1 MALTIDRDEIIGT
14 LKRELKE
21 ITDMQEFQNLK
32 SKYLGKKGLIKSL
45 MNSLK
50 DIDDVELKKDYGK
63 SVNEL
68 KEELETIFDEKLS
81 ELKEKE
87 REEKERKNW
96 VDITIPGARRKIGK
110 ENLITKTRKEI
121 EEIFIG
127 MGFSVAEGPE
137 IENSWYN
144 FDALNTPEWHPAR
157 EMQDTFYLSLEKE
170 KLLRTH
176 TSPVQVR
183 TMLKSNPPLAIISPG
198 RVYRKDELDATHS
211 PVFHQVEGLYVDR
224 NVSVSHL
231 KMYLEVFAQKFFGNK
246 VSVLLRPSYFPFTEP
261 SFEVDISCIFCGGK
275 GCNVC
280 KNTGWIEILG
290 AGLVHP
296 NVFQS
301 VNYDPKV
308 WQGFAFG
315 MGIERVA
322 MLKYNIP
329 DLREFYKNDIR
340 FIENL

>member
-1 MALTIDRDEIIGT
+1 MDL
-14 LKRELKE
+14 
-21 ITDMQEFQNLK
+21 ITDKEKIIDDLKKELERINDLQEFQNLK
-32 SKYLGKKGLIKSL
+32 SQYLGKKGKIKSL
-45 MNSLK
+45 MNNLK
-50 DIDDVELKKDYGK
+50 NLDENSKKEYGQ

-68 KEELETIFDEKLS
+68 KNEIGIIFNEKFTKLI
-81 ELKEKE
+81 EKE
-87 REEKERKNW
+87 REEKEKEKW
-96 VDITIPGARRKIGK
+96 IDVTIPGAHRKLGK
-110 ENLITKTRKEI
+110 ESLITNTRKEI
-121 EEIFIG
+121 EKIFLG
-127 MGFSVAEGPE
+127 LGFSVAEGPE

-144 FDALNTPEWHPAR
+144 FDALNTPQWHPAR
-157 EMQDTFYLSLEKE
+157 EMQDTFYLSTDKS

-183 TMLKSNPPLAIISPG
+183 TMLKNSPPLAIISPG

-211 PVFHQVEGLYVDR
+211 PVFHQVEGLYVDK

-231 KMYLEVFAQKFFGNK
+231 KMYLEVFAQKLFGNK

-275 GCNVC
+275 GCKVC
-280 KNTGWIEILG
+280 KNSGWIEILG

-296 NVFQS
+296 NVFKS
-301 VNYDPKV
+301 VDYDPEK

-315 MGIERVA
+315 MGIERIA
-322 MLKYNIP
+322 MLKNNIP
-329 DLREFYKNDIR
+329 DIREFYKNDIS

>member
-1 MALTIDRDEIIGT
+1 MALIIDKDEIIGT
-14 LKRELKE
+14 LKRELQE
-21 ITDMQEFQNLK
+21 ITNMQEFQNLK
-32 SKYLGKKGLIKSL
+32 SKYLGKKSLIKSL
-45 MNSLK
+45 MNNLK
-50 DIDDVELKKDYGK
+50 DIDDVELKKEYGK

-87 REEKERKNW
+87 REEKEKKNW
-96 VDITIPGARRKIGK
+96 VDITIPGARRKVGK

-157 EMQDTFYLSLEKE
+157 EMQDTFYLSLDKE

-183 TMLKSNPPLAIISPG
+183 TMLKSKPPLAIISPG

-246 VSVLLRPSYFPFTEP
+246 VSILLRPSYFPFTEP

-296 NVFQS
+296 NVFRS

-329 DLREFYKNDIR
+329 DIREFYKNDAR

>member
-1 MALTIDRDEIIGT
+1 MALTIDRDEILDT
-14 LKRELKE
+14 LKRELQE
-21 ITDMQEFQNLK
+21 ITNMQEFQNLK

-45 MNSLK
+45 MNNLK
-50 DIDDVELKKDYGK
+50 DIDDVELKKEYGK
-63 SVNEL
+63 KVNEL

-87 REEKERKNW
+87 REEKEKKNW
-96 VDITIPGARRKIGK
+96 VDITIPGARRKVGK

-157 EMQDTFYLSLEKE
+157 EMQDTFYLSLDKE

-183 TMLKSNPPLAIISPG
+183 TMLKSKPPLAIISPG

-246 VSVLLRPSYFPFTEP
+246 VSILLRPSYFPFTEP

-296 NVFQS
+296 NVFRS

-329 DLREFYKNDIR
+329 DMREFYKNDIR
-340 FIENL
+340 FIESL

>member
-1 MALTIDRDEIIGT
+1 MIGT
-14 LKRELKE
+14 LKREIQE

-50 DIDDVELKKDYGK
+50 DIDDVELKKEYGK

-68 KEELETIFDEKLS
+68 KEELETLFDEKLS

-87 REEKERKNW
+87 REEKEKKNW

-157 EMQDTFYLSLEKE
+157 EMQDTFYLSLDKE

-183 TMLKSNPPLAIISPG
+183 TMLKSKPPLAIISPG

-301 VNYDPKV
+301 VNYDPKT

-329 DLREFYKNDIR
+329 DMRELYKNDIR
-340 FIENL
+340 FIENS

>member
-1 MALTIDRDEIIGT
+1 MALIIDKDEIIGT
-14 LKRELKE
+14 LKRELQE
-21 ITDMQEFQNLK
+21 ITNMQEFQNLK

-45 MNSLK
+45 MNNLK
-50 DIDDVELKKDYGK
+50 DIDDVELKKEYGK

-68 KEELETIFDEKLS
+68 KEELGTIFDEKLS
-81 ELKEKE
+81 ELEEKE
-87 REEKERKNW
+87 REEKEKKNW
-96 VDITIPGARRKIGK
+96 VDITIPGARRKVGK

-157 EMQDTFYLSLEKE
+157 EMQDTFYLSLDKE

-183 TMLKSNPPLAIISPG
+183 TMLKSKPPLAIISPG

-246 VSVLLRPSYFPFTEP
+246 VSILLRPSYFPFTEP

-296 NVFQS
+296 NVFRS

-329 DLREFYKNDIR
+329 DIREFYKNDAR

>member
-14 LKRELKE
+14 LKREIQE

-50 DIDDVELKKDYGK
+50 DIDDVELKKEYGK

-68 KEELETIFDEKLS
+68 KEELETLFDEKLS

-87 REEKERKNW
+87 REEKEKKNW

-157 EMQDTFYLSLEKE
+157 EMQDTFYLSLDKE

-183 TMLKSNPPLAIISPG
+183 TMLKSKPPLAIISPG

-329 DLREFYKNDIR
+329 DLRELYKNDIR
-340 FIENL
+340 FIENS

>member
-1 MALTIDRDEIIGT
+1 MALTIDKDEIIGT
-14 LKRELKE
+14 LKRELQE
-21 ITDMQEFQNLK
+21 ITNMQEFQNLK

-45 MNSLK
+45 MNNLK
-50 DIDDVELKKDYGK
+50 DIDDVELKKEYGK
-63 SVNEL
+63 KVNEL

-87 REEKERKNW
+87 REEKEKKNW

-157 EMQDTFYLSLEKE
+157 EMQDTFYLSLDKE

-183 TMLKSNPPLAIISPG
+183 TMLKSKPPLAIISPG

-246 VSVLLRPSYFPFTEP
+246 VSILLRPSYFPFTEP

-296 NVFQS
+296 NVFRS

-329 DLREFYKNDIR
+329 DIREFYKNDAR

>member
-1 MALTIDRDEIIGT
+1 MS
-14 LKRELKE
+14 
-21 ITDMQEFQNLK
+21 N
-32 SKYLGKKGLIKSL
+32 
-45 MNSLK
+45 LK
-50 DIDDVELKKDYGK
+50 DIDDVELKKEYGK
-63 SVNEL
+63 NVNEL
-68 KEELETIFDEKLS
+68 KEKLETIFDEKLS

-87 REEKERKNW
+87 REEKEKKNW

-157 EMQDTFYLSLEKE
+157 EMQDTFYLSLDKE

-183 TMLKSNPPLAIISPG
+183 TMLKSKPPLAIISPG

-224 NVSVSHL
+224 DVSVSHL

-301 VNYDPKV
+301 VNYDPKT

-329 DLREFYKNDIR
+329 DMREFYKNDVR

>member
-14 LKRELKE
+14 LKREIQE

-50 DIDDVELKKDYGK
+50 DIDDVELKKEYGK

-68 KEELETIFDEKLS
+68 KEELETLFDEKLS

-87 REEKERKNW
+87 REEKEKKNW

-157 EMQDTFYLSLEKE
+157 EMQDTFYLSLDKE

-183 TMLKSNPPLAIISPG
+183 TMLKSKPPLAIISPG

-329 DLREFYKNDIR
+329 DMRELYKNDIR
-340 FIENL
+340 FIENS